1 MSDIKRKLA
10 SVQTVKELKPIE
22 GADLIELATFSSVGW
37 QCVVGKKDNLQPGDR
52 VIYFEVD
59 SVLDINDPRF
69 NFLEPVKG
77 RIKTRRFKGIYSQ
90 GLALPLTAFPEVLL
104 GNSLSEHRRLTIQ
117 LPDGYDV
124 TDILKVIKYEIPE
137 FSSTAGDLKGAF
149 PGFAEKSDE
158 ERCIS
163 EGTPILT
170 DKGPIKIEELKSSFR
185 VLTYNEETREL
196 TFEKVLKISSLP
208 PVVEDWYKITLD
220 NGESLL
226 VTDNHRLFLPN
237 LNCYRLARDLNL
249 SDVLLLIDK
258 EDIHGEISK

>member
-1 MSDIKRKLA
+1 MSDISRKLA
-10 SVQTVKELKPIE
+10 TIQTIKELKPIE
-22 GADLIELATFSSVGW
+22 GADLIELATFVSVGW

-52 VIYFEVD
+52 VVYFEVD
-59 SVLDINDPRF
+59 SVLNTDDPRYA
-69 NFLEPVKG
+69 FLAQVKG
-77 RIKTRRFKGIYSQ
+77 HIKTRKFRGIYSQ
-90 GLALPLTAFPEVLL
+90 GLTLPIMTFPE
-104 GNSLSEHRRLTIQ
+104 LTLEQ
-117 LPDGYDV
+117 VSGSDGTDV
-124 TDILKVIKYEIPE
+124 TEALKVTKYEIPE
-137 FSSTAGDLKGAF
+137 FSSTAGDLKGPF
-149 PGFAEKSDE
+149 PSYAEKSDE